1 MKKRSNI
8 LLSLFMVWAF
18 LLLKDGIFAQT
29 TNCNSENTFCITIT
43 LPSSSSDLVKFKMV
57 APSTVGWIAVG
68 IGSSMIDSYM
78 VMAWPTTT
86 NTVAISQ
93 RIAYSYSVP
102 TVTTSQSDITVDTSS
117 GVSNGQFIVS
127 FSRPAVVVNST
138 VTASTTAFIWGMQSS
153 VRPEDNPSTM
163 TISKHD
169 SIGHITLSGGLSTYD
184 KYIIAHGLVMFST
197 WGLVVP
203 GAIFIARFARNS
215 IPQAWFRLHWG
226 IQLFLAAPL
235 LVIGLLLAIGAGVKF
250 NPGNTHE
257 MLGVILIGLFF
268 GQLTLGWIH
277 HKLYDSSRK
286 YIPWWTRLHWW
297 WGRIIALLGFAQIAL
312 GLGEYNVGKTL
323 VFLFYIWVI
332 FINVSYIGLACL
344 YYRKRKSEIKNLG
357 RSDIVYTGVGPDD
370 GEHLESLM
378 TSSFQ

>member
-8 LLSLFMVWAF
+8 LLSLFMIF
-18 LLLKDGIFAQT
+18 LLLQDGVFASQT
-29 TNCNSENTFCITIT
+29 TNCNTEKTFCITIT
-43 LPSSSSDLVKFKMV
+43 LPSSSSDVVKFKMV

-68 IGSSMIDSYM
+68 IGSSMIGSYM

-93 RIAYSYSVP
+93 RIAYSYSIP
-102 TVTTSQSDITVDTSS
+102 AVTTSQSDITVDTSS

-127 FSRPAVVVNST
+127 FSRPATVVNST
-138 VTASTTAFIWGMQSS
+138 VTSSTTAFIWGMQSTT
-153 VRPEDNPSTM
+153 RPEDNPST
-163 TISKHD
+163 TVIAKHD
-169 SIGHITLSGGLSTYD
+169 SIGRITLTGGLSTYD
-184 KYIIAHGLVMFST
+184 KYIISHGLIMFLT
-197 WGLVVP
+197 WGLIVP
-203 GAIFIARFARNS
+203 GAIFIARFARNV
-215 IPQAWFRLHWG
+215 IPQGWFRLHWG

-286 YIPWWTRLHWW
+286 YIPWWTKLHWW
-297 WGRIIALLGFAQIAL
+297 WGRIIALLGFVQITL

-323 VFLFYIWVI
+323 VFLLYTWVI
-332 FINVSYIGLACL
+332 FIIVSYIGLA
-344 YYRKRKSEIKNLG
+344 YFYVNKRRSEIKALG